1 MFTNDQLKEFRVE
14 MADAL
19 REFAADHELHVDAG
33 AISYDS
39 NSFTIKITCTQKPKD
54 GKSIE
59 QVDFEKNCATFGF
72 KPEDYGKTF
81 VEGKDTYT
89 FVGFLPKGRKYQA
102 LVRKGTAEYKV
113 TIDAVRRGITS

>member
-1 MFTNDQLKEFRVE
+1 MFTNEQLKEFRVE
-14 MADAL
+14 MEDAL
-19 REFAADHELHVDAG
+19 REFAADHEFQLDAG
-33 AISYDS
+33 NITYDT
-39 NSFTIKITCTQKPKD
+39 NSFTIKITCIQKPKD

-59 QVDFEKNCATFGF
+59 QADFEKNCAVFGF

-102 LVRKGTAEYKV
+102 LVRKGAVQYKV
-113 TIDAVRRGITS
+113 TLDAVRRGINQ